1 MRGEYVFDLFEFSA
15 IMGSPPHAR
24 GIRLCGIKA
33 GSRSGITPA
42 CAGNTSVSHSSG
54 FSHRDHPRMR
64 GEYPETFASPQ
75 THAGSP
81 PHARGILP
89 PADLS
94 EETSGI
100 TPACA
105 GNTFLTFLNSLPSWD
120 HPRMRGEYQ
129 QWDNMS
135 GSDRGSPPL
144 FFVKYFSLKKASEFP
159 IFSKGF
165 SLLSAGIM
173 HPCA

>member
-1 MRGEYVFDLFEFSA
+1 MRGEYVFAIFEFSA

-81 PHARGILP
+81 PHARGIRDNLMS
-89 PADLS
+89 LIIS
-94 EETSGI
+94 LGI

-105 GNTFLTFLNSLPSWD
+105 GNTKV
-120 HPRMRGEYQ
+120 Y
-129 QWDNMS
+129 
-135 GSDRGSPPL
+135 
-144 FFVKYFSLKKASEFP
+144 
-159 IFSKGF
+159 
-165 SLLSAGIM
+165 
-173 HPCA
+173 